1 MVERGRF
8 PRTGE
13 DLPREDPSQLASSR
27 RIDEREWIWPE
38 DGDPGWIGENF
49 YTEGSNKSY
58 EKV

>member
-27 RIDEREWIWPE
+27 RIDEREWI
-38 DGDPGWIGENF
+38 
-49 YTEGSNKSY
+49 
-58 EKV
+58 